1 MNVGNSWL
9 PKLQSFQGKSTMK
22 IEVECPAMP
31 EEEFNKLKA
40 FVTRYIIAYSEDVSQ
55 PKPLA
60 RYIDSEND
68 LAYPEPPYK
77 EISQ

>member
-1 MNVGNSWL
+1 
-9 PKLQSFQGKSTMK
+9 
-22 IEVECPAMP
+22 MP

-60 RYIDSEND
+60 RYIDQEN
-68 LAYPEPPYK
+68 LYTYPQPPQEYGGCTRA
-77 EISQ
+77 ELEQIETE

>member
-1 MNVGNSWL
+1 MET
-9 PKLQSFQGKSTMK
+9 STLRGSLLLK
-22 IEVECPAMP
+22 RINAMQINITIPEGIP
-31 EEEFNKLKA
+31 EEPLGDLLRFLTAYAVA
-40 FVTRYIIAYSEDVSQ
+40 FCQDVSQ

-60 RYIDSEND
+60 RYIDAEND